1 MQGWLSLSHTATGE
15 GTLRLLPSLKASTA
29 YLLLRP
35 FFLDGP
41 GSFDDTQ
48 PTFPGAQPGQT
59 QLLPTKELHPHLD
72 IERTVIGI
80 PPVKPGDYVFW
91 HCDLIHEVD
100 KVHPG
105 TRDSSVV
112 YNACTPLVPY
122 NIDSLSNTREAF
134 LSAQPPRDFAE
145 LVIGETECMHKD
157 NGAKREYILSEE
169 GNRAMGFAQFDVDEP
184 GITDG
189 QRKVRQMANK
199 ILHDVV

>member
-1 MQGWLSLSHTATGE
+1 M
-15 GTLRLLPSLKASTA
+15 
-29 YLLLRP
+29 LRP
-35 FFLDGP
+35 FFLNGP
-41 GSFDDTQ
+41 DSFDDAQ
-48 PTFPGAQPGQT
+48 PTFPGAHPGQT
-59 QLLPTKELHPHLD
+59 QLLPTEELHPHL
-72 IERTVIGI
+72 EMGRTVIGI

-100 KVHPG
+100 KLHPG

-134 LSAQPPRDFAE
+134 LAAEPPRDFAK
-145 LVIGETECMHKD
+145 VDIGETERMHKD
-157 NGAKREYILSEE
+157 NGARREYILSEE

-184 GITDG
+184 GITEG
-189 QRKVRQMANK
+189 QRKVRQMANS